1 MKVRTG
7 AAKYFERRLRDPAYS
22 EAHRQASA
30 KVGAAD
36 DMGRAIDSDEV
47 PQQPVEAEVA
57 GPGGCRSGD
66 QMGPDEGLI
75 KAAVKPRDGQV
86 LGGRT
91 REPSVPKDSTDG
103 CLFVCLFV
111 CLSARIGPNRAYGR

>member
-36 DMGRAIDSDEV
+36 DMGRALDSDEV

-57 GPGGCRSGD
+57 GRGD
-66 QMGPDEGLI
+66 VDPVTKWDPTKG
-75 KAAVKPRDGQV
+75 
-86 LGGRT
+86 
-91 REPSVPKDSTDG
+91 
-103 CLFVCLFV
+103 
-111 CLSARIGPNRAYGR
+111 